1 MNKKQNLIGG
11 LWKILLIFTVWII
24 LISIC
29 IMFIFRNSNYG
40 DTLLISDYF
49 SFVGSFGGAALSSII
64 SFFILFISIINNKSE
79 QEENM
84 LNSARPIL
92 KLNNNR
98 ESDNLNTKKYIIE
111 IDQCKIA
118 YSTNDQMK
126 FKIKNIGTGPARS
139 LTIKIGG
146 EYVKTY
152 GGLIEKNDLGV
163 NEEIIILITTDYKK
177 ILNNNEC
184 TIILECTDI
193 YNKRQYMFEVSA
205 IKQEGYTSI
214 EYYELKDEKIKE
226 L

>member
-1 MNKKQNLIGG
+1 MNKKKNLIDG
-11 LWKILLIFTVWII
+11 LWKILSIFTIWII
-24 LISIC
+24 LVSIC

-64 SFFILFISIINNKSE
+64 SFCILFISIINNRSE

-92 KLNNNR
+92 KMNKNR

-111 IDQCKIA
+111 IDACKIG
-118 YSTNDQMK
+118 YSTNDEIK

-139 LTIKIGG
+139 LTIKIGE

-152 GGLIEKNDLGV
+152 GGFIEKNDLGI
-163 NEEIIILITTDYKK
+163 NEEITILITTDYKK

-184 TIILECTDI
+184 TIVLECTDI
-193 YNKRQYMFEVSA
+193 YNKRQYMFEVIA